1 MLYVQKFY
9 FGWVIVGEVCFG
21 RIYRLDV
28 VVVNKVLV
36 MFDGR
41 NILVILCLNNIIVKE
56 ILFK

>member
-1 MLYVQKFY
+1 M
-9 FGWVIVGEVCFG
+9 IVGEVCFG